1 MCTCASPSVYLFRI
15 SYFIFLIVFCFVHAV
30 DSFSSLELILKRTLS
45 RSTFQG
51 RVPVASFPCTSK
63 SLFFKWYFSTFCVCS
78 GNEMSNSPSNATF
91 LENNFE
97 FLHLLLSFEFLA
109 SSCELGL
116 FHLVWMPSSIH
127 AYKIFW
133 CPCPHAM
140 RTFFFFQVRKHCRHC
155 GKYRMNA
162 SKLELYNYCPKKC
175 PVPVPR
181 MCPSNF
187 SIFISLNPSN
197 FLPIFVVRMMAPL
210 SWTHAFSFP
219 FHVQS
224 PRNVHGLKFPFEVF
238 TDQGYNNIIVR
249 MLFLLMT
256 EKSRFNQFHFLE
268 FYEMFSITKKNPVP
282 NF

>member
-1 MCTCASPSVYLFRI
+1 MKCPTPHVMRHFLKITLNFFIYFCHLNFWPPPANLGFFI
-15 SYFIFLIVFCFVHAV
+15 SFGCPVPYMLIKYFDAHVLM
-30 DSFSSLELILKRTLS
+30 
-45 RSTFQG
+45 Q
-51 RVPVASFPCTSK
+51 
-63 SLFFKWYFSTFCVCS
+63 
-78 GNEMSNSPSNATF
+78 
-91 LENNFE
+91 
-97 FLHLLLSFEFLA
+97 
-109 SSCELGL
+109 CEL
-116 FHLVWMPSSIH
+116 
-127 AYKIFW
+127 
-133 CPCPHAM
+133 
-140 RTFFFFQVRKHCRHC
+140 FFFQVRKHCRHC

-197 FLPIFVVRMMAPL
+197 FLPIFVVWMMAPL